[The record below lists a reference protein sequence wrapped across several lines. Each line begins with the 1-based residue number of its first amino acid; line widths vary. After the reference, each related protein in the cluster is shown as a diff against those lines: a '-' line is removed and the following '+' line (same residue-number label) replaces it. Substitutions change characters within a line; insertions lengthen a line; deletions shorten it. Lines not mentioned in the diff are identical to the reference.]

1 MTKHEIE
8 LLVRMRSEAEAALNK
23 TAEGL
28 KAVASEATKAGTGMD
43 KVTKASTD
51 AATAT
56 TTAAAK
62 TKELA
67 DQSANL
73 SERVTSVAGR
83 FGVSTTALVGMTT
96 AAGAATAVV
105 GTLIGTFVK
114 GFEHTWK
121 LGASFQ
127 DLAQSSGASVE
138 GLQRLRFGAAT
149 TGTDLQKLLGA
160 AKDLSERLGD
170 GDAGAAGA
178 MRKLGVSIADFQRMG
193 ADQQVLTL
201 NTALQKVT
209 NETQRAQV
217 QAGLFGNEWRTIAP
231 AMAAD
236 LSALGDKAERL
247 GLIMDTSTVES
258 IRKMD
263 NAIATMQ
270 VAGEGMLGRFM
281 EPFID
286 SLGRLNDALPDVS
299 FNVGDFAGALG
310 RVVMSGHDVYNPM
323 SLLIGLLNEQA
334 DAASDAAAEWD
345 RLGRSMGRTHA
356 NDGPSGT
363 DRLALARV
371 MTDNLTK
378 AQRDNIEAQLRL
390 GDSVDKVA
398 QSMGLSK
405 DVVKLYQEQLR
416 EASRRGRE
424 LTETLL
430 DQRGYD
436 AHVAKLQAETRALM
450 DMAQMAV
457 HAAQGLQSLNQ
468 TRSSINLTNLQST
481 LPGVVNGIPSSLT
494 GYTNQV
500 PTIGFNGVQTPFWPG
515 ASGGSSTRGFS
526 EMYGWNRMAG
536 QLPGMLQS
544 VFTGGGNIGGGLGSV
559 IGGMGGQA
567 LGGIAS
573 SLAGAGAGLM
583 SGGLTTALGLAGN
596 VLPVLGPILGGFLG
610 KAIGGLFG
618 PSKSALA
625 DRQATSNIQG
635 TQAGL
640 LDRYGSVEAIAGM
653 TRQGQE
659 LAAGWGHQGRAGEA
673 AFNAQVKAFEDS
685 LRRQSDLK
693 SELITKE
700 RDLASLEAERAAL
713 VDSLVPKWQSVK
725 SILDEYGI
733 SLEGA
738 GLKVQQLAA
747 TDDWTTMINKIQTL
761 ERAGV
766 DSGHM
771 INGMADE
778 ISKAVQQALK
788 FGTEVPANMRH
799 YIDALMA
806 AGLLVDENGQK
817 ITDLSNL
824 KWGDKVAT
832 EADKT
837 NKQIDAMT
845 DAIDEFKK
853 GIDDIVKALRD
864 LLPAAAGDAAR
875 GVQDEWDRNRPRL
888 GYETGEY
895 PGGNRGSGDPT
906 STVDVPGAANGVL
919 AGGPR
924 GAKFR
929 IFGEREP
936 ELGGSVDFMSRVL
949 SKAMDLTGGMAGG
962 MRLENVVVIDGK
974 VAARALSGPL
984 VRNLHARKLL
994 A

>member
-28 KAVASEATKAGTGMD
+28 KAVASEATKAGAGMD

-51 AATAT
+51 ATAAT
-56 TTAAAK
+56 TTAATK

-73 SERVTSVAGR
+73 SERVTTVAGR

-247 GLIMDTSTVES
+247 GIVMGTSTVES

-263 NAIATMQ
+263 NAIATLE
-270 VAGEGMLGRFM
+270 VAGEGMLARFM

-286 SLGRLNDALPDVS
+286 SLGRLNDAMPDTNVS
-299 FNVGDFAGALG
+299 LGDLAGALG
-310 RVVMSGHDVYNPM
+310 RVVLSGHDVYNPM

-334 DAASDAAAEWD
+334 DAASDAAQEWD
-345 RLGRSMGRTHA
+345 KLGRSMGRTHA

-371 MTDNLTK
+371 MTEGLTK

-416 EASRRGRE
+416 EASRRSRE

-436 AHVAKLQAETRALM
+436 AHVAKLRAETKALY
-450 DMAQMAV
+450 DLAVMAAS
-457 HAAQGLQSLNQ
+457 AAQGLQSVAASRGVAIQVATQALGG
-468 TRSSINLTNLQST
+468 RDLGGLTNAVS
-481 LPGVVNGIPSSLT
+481 GGGFVGAS
-494 GYTNQV
+494 NQN
-500 PTIGFNGVQTPFWPG
+500 TIAGRSGGLGFNWGGILQQG
-515 ASGGSSTRGFS
+515 AGIVMSGG
-526 EMYGWNRMAG
+526 N
-536 QLPGMLQS
+536 
-544 VFTGGGNIGGGLGSV
+544 VGGGLGSMAGG
-559 IGGMGGQA
+559 IGGSLLSSGLGFAAGSTMGSV
-567 LGGIAS
+567 I
-573 SLAGAGAGLM
+573 
-583 SGGLTTALGLAGN
+583 
-596 VLPVLGPILGGFLG
+596 PVLGTIIGGFIG
-610 KAIGGLFG
+610 KQLGGLFG
-618 PSKSALA
+618 PSKSAIA

-700 RDLASLEAERAAL
+700 RDLASLEADRAAL
-713 VDSLVPKWQSVK
+713 VESLVPKWQSVK

-788 FGTEVPANMRH
+788 FGTDVPANMRH

-806 AGLLVDENGQK
+806 AGLLVDENGEK

-824 KWGDKVAT
+824 KWGDKIAT

-837 NKQIDAMT
+837 NERIDAMT

-853 GIDDIVKALRD
+853 GIDEIVKALRE

-888 GYETGEY
+888 GYDVE
-895 PGGNRGSGDPT
+895 GNRGSGEPT

-962 MRLENVVVIDGK
+962 FRLENVIVIDGK
-974 VAARALSGPL
+974 VAARSLSGPL
-984 VRNLHARKLL
+984 VRNLHARKLIR
-994 A
+994 